1 MSPKDPGATKLP
13 GDETMAKRKWQI
25 RVERLGLE
33 AQLRERNKELEL
45 LHDFS
50 RLVDIAEDSIDDILI
65 GLLEI
70 LPDAFLEP
78 ENTCAVIVYNDRVY
92 ESSRVVKS
100 DRFIREPIRVRG
112 NDVGSLTVYYY
123 GDGEIAFLYE

>member
-1 MSPKDPGATKLP
+1 
-13 GDETMAKRKWQI
+13 MAKRKWQI